1 MARPSPLG
9 MPAWASR
16 LCVVSPR
23 PPRQVRQRAQVEDLE
38 GLRGP
43 HGKPGSEGQAV
54 CSQGEWLA
62 EQAKGQA
69 GSACVGA
76 EGRVPGC
83 PCRTLRVLGQTPQ
96 GFASATSLPRTR
108 RLGSRAGL
116 GWEEVKQNE
125 GRGRAGGC
133 PWGLVGR
140 VPQRCSCPACRFPA
154 CRGMLALSRVF
165 LPPPACISSAV
176 SGHQPHGSPC
186 PDPGGLLVCV
196 EPWGLRGADPLAGTS
211 LRWPAQL
218 RDLASPIHR
227 SSPRDAPAARVPTV
241 RKPCLPLPRRGS
253 ESVAHAKGR
262 TRGEGRWG

>member
-108 RLGSRAGL
+108 RLGCRAGL

-133 PWGLVGR
+133 PGASLAGCR
-140 VPQRCSCPACRFPA
+140 RDALALPAAFLPAEGCLPSAEFSSPLLPAFPA
-154 CRGMLALSRVF
+154 PCPGTSPTAAPAPIPAGCWCVWSRGVSEGQTPWLAPPCGGRPSSGTSLAPYTAAAPGTP
-165 LPPPACISSAV
+165 PPPAFPPYGNRAC
-176 SGHQPHGSPC
+176 PC
-186 PDPGGLLVCV
+186 P
-196 EPWGLRGADPLAGTS
+196 GA
-211 LRWPAQL
+211 
-218 RDLASPIHR
+218 
-227 SSPRDAPAARVPTV
+227 V
-241 RKPCLPLPRRGS
+241 RR
-253 ESVAHAKGR
+253 A
-262 TRGEGRWG
+262 